1 MIKKRWIFYS
11 KEYYILTSTWYRNKK
26 IHNLIDGVIEWLN
39 ERSCGGRRACECNY
53 SKDKK
58 EYFIFSSDDARCGK
72 KEEGRTVCVVNT
84 SCASTQYGI

>member
-1 MIKKRWIFYS
+1 MK
-11 KEYYILTSTWYRNKK
+11 
-26 IHNLIDGVIEWLN
+26 GQ
-39 ERSCGGRRACECNY
+39 CGGRRACECDY